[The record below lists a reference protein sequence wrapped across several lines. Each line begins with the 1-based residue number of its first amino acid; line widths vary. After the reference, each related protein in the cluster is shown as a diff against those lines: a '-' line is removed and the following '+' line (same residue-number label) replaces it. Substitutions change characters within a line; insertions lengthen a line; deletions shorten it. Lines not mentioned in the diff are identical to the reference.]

1 MEIEELM
8 VGLQEDR
15 WNLGSPVGVKKLCC
29 YGKIFLISPEHTRA
43 LLFKNSMKI
52 LK

>member
-15 WNLGSPVGVKKLCC
+15 WNLDSPAGVKKLCC
-29 YGKIFLISPEHTRA
+29 YGKIFLIAPEHTGA
-43 LLFKNSMKI
+43 FLFKKFD
-52 LK
+52 